1 MYLCFTWQVLGIR
14 LNHEEGTCQ
23 FLVFLTYA
31 CSFLSVW
38 YTVCITVE
46 NYIAICHPSRVRT
59 LCTRKRATVVVCVL
73 TVTTLPLYILS
84 AAATGNS
91 LPPRHS
97 ASCRLLPQVVHYHPV
112 ILHPACCCHR

>member
-1 MYLCFTWQVLGIR
+1 MQVLGIR
-14 LNHEEGTCQ
+14 LNHEEGACQ

-46 NYIAICHPSRVRT
+46 NYIAICHPSKVRT

-73 TVTTLPLYILS
+73 AVGTLPLYILS
-84 AAATGNS
+84 AAATGKS
-91 LPPRHS
+91 LPP
-97 ASCRLLPQVVHYHPV
+97 
-112 ILHPACCCHR
+112 